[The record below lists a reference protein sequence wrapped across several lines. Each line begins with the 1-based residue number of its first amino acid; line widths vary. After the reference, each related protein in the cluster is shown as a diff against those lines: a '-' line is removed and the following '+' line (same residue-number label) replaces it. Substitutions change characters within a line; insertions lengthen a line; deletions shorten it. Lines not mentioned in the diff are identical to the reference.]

1 MIMKNVIPMNWV
13 ATHVFDLK
21 GSKQNRK
28 VEKHPGNV
36 KFTDLNP
43 EKVYKDQDFNY
54 YIGKL
59 YLKNS

>member
-1 MIMKNVIPMNWV
+1 MIMKNVIPINWV

-43 EKVYKDQDFNY
+43 
-54 YIGKL
+54 
-59 YLKNS
+59 